1 MPKMGTETT
10 SLTDALFT
18 RTQARV
24 LGLLFTH
31 PDQSFHLNRIVRL
44 AGVGSG
50 AVRRDLDRLVSA
62 GLVIRKRLGNQVH
75 YQADSASIVFE
86 ELRGLII
93 KTAGVADVLRNALA
107 PLAGEIETAFIYGS
121 IAKGE
126 DHARS
131 DIDVMVISDR
141 IDYTDLLKQLDA
153 CDEQLGRPINP
164 VLYSPADFLRKRK
177 ETKFLQRVLNQARIH
192 LIGKELDDEIPRK
205 PSKDPST
212 ESGTRKRG

>member
-1 MPKMGTETT
+1 MPNMGVRHT

-50 AVRRDLDRLVSA
+50 AVRRELERLVSA
-62 GLVIRKRLGNQVH
+62 GLVIRLRLGNQVH
-75 YQADSASIVFE
+75 YQADSTSTVFE
-86 ELRGLII
+86 ELRGLVT

-126 DHARS
+126 DHAGS
-131 DIDVMVISDR
+131 DIDLLVVSDR
-141 IDYTDLLKQLDA
+141 LDYAGLLKQLDIR
-153 CDEQLGRPINP
+153 ELGRPVNP
-164 VLYSPADFLRKRK
+164 VLYSSADFLRKRK
-177 ETKFLQRVLNQARIH
+177 ETKFLQRVLNQPRIH
-192 LIGKELDDEIPRK
+192 LIGKERDDEIAGEPG
-205 PSKDPST
+205 KDPAT
-212 ESGTRKRG
+212 ESRTRKRR